1 MAEIEKSFQQL
12 LVTNFGLSPSG
23 YTGSSGSP
31 GPAGPAGSGFIN
43 LDMVGT
49 VAPPF
54 TGTARFYPPGDV
66 TVNTVYANLSS
77 VPTGGNLNFV
87 IKKNGNSIGTT
98 FTMSSTLM
106 PPTPANFSITT
117 ADYITLDVSGGTAT
131 DLYVRLK
138 YV

>member
-1 MAEIEKSFQQL
+1 MADDLRSLQQL
-12 LVTNFGLSPSG
+12 LITNFGLSPSG
-23 YTGSSGSP
+23 YTGSTG
-31 GPAGPAGSGFIN
+31 AQGPAGSGFIN

-49 VAPPF
+49 VEPPF
-54 TGTARFYPPGDV
+54 TGVARFYPPGNV
-66 TVNTVYANLSS
+66 AINTVYANLSS

-87 IKKNGNSIGTT
+87 IKKNGNTVGNT

-106 PPTPANFSITT
+106 TPVAVDFTITT
-117 ADYITLDVSGGTAT
+117 ADYITLDVTGGVAT

>member
-1 MAEIEKSFQQL
+1 MSDPEKSLQQL

-23 YTGSSGSP
+23 YTGSSG
-31 GPAGPAGSGFIN
+31 AQGPAGSGFIN
-43 LDMVGT
+43 LSMVGT

-54 TGTARFYPPGDV
+54 NGSARFYPPNDV
-66 TVNTVYANLSS
+66 NINTVYANLSS
-77 VPTGGNLNFV
+77 TPTGGNLNFV

-98 FTMSSTLM
+98 FTLSSALM
-106 PPTPANFSITT
+106 TPVSVNFAVATT
-117 ADYITLDVSGGTAT
+117 DYITLDVSGGTAA

>member
-1 MAEIEKSFQQL
+1 MSEIEKSLQQL

-23 YTGSSGSP
+23 YTGSAGVQ
-31 GPAGPAGSGFIN
+31 GPAGSGFIN

-49 VAPPF
+49 VEPPF
-54 TGTARFYPPGDV
+54 TGTARFYPPGNV
-66 TVNTVYANLSS
+66 AINTVYANLSS
-77 VPTGGNLNFV
+77 VPAGGNLNFV
-87 IKKNGNSIGTT
+87 IKKNGTGIGTT

-106 PPTPANFSITT
+106 TPVSVNFTVTT
-117 ADYITLDVSGGTAT
+117 TDYLTLDVSGGTAT

>member
-1 MAEIEKSFQQL
+1 MADEEKSFQQL

-23 YTGSSGSP
+23 YTGSTG
-31 GPAGPAGSGFIN
+31 AQGPAGSGFIN
-43 LDMVGT
+43 LSMVGT

-54 TGTARFYPPGDV
+54 TGTARFYPPGNV
-66 TVNTVYANLSS
+66 AINTVYANLSS

-87 IKKNGNSIGTT
+87 LKKNGTSVGTT
-98 FTMSSTLM
+98 FTLSSALM
-106 PPTPANFSITT
+106 TPVSVNFSVTT
-117 ADYITLDVSGGTAT
+117 TDYITLDVAGGTAT